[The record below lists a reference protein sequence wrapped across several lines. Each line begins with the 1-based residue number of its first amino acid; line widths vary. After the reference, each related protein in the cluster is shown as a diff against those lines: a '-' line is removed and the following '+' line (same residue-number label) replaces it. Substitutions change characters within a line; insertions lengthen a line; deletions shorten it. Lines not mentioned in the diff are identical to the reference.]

1 MVSNFTLDNYIFN
14 FVFIILISFV
24 INFPDLYSIYKNKK
38 KWLPVNFPPY
48 LNGDEYHYF
57 SILNFLHRRFLNIFF
72 GYNLSLPK
80 IAAHSKFQIIG
91 YMFNLPVYHIGFMIG
106 DRRFGVLFVRIWN
119 SICLGA
125 SFIFL
130 FYVIAHYLKIN
141 TENLLLPMI
150 GYMAYILIYPGILRV
165 RSIILNINEKDYI
178 YKHDDA
184 NDLFRAMFSATSAPI
199 FLLSYALL
207 IFSQTGNFTE
217 ANTQFLLIFLMVLL
231 FFLYLPISFVFG
243 CSLLL
248 GNLINNNYVF
258 FAVTLVFL
266 ILLIV
271 FYFYKVS
278 KDEVGKELFAHSDSG
293 KIFVSDFR
301 LILRIFI
308 ILLPCLIISYYLFF
322 EKNIFL
328 SFLTLLLGIFAFS
341 FFLKKHQLSRFYDR
355 GSCIVLQ
362 AIIIIVPI
370 FQFENNKFNYIF
382 FIILFG
388 MILYYFLNQAI
399 NLYKNF
405 STTVENSIYKRINF
419 LTIFD
424 KNNKV
429 SKVVVTNSPIISGL
443 VDVFGSDDPLLRQ
456 YSIQSNGYKKNLEN
470 VCKNFILLNYS
481 LDEQI
486 EIFSKNIKKSEWIF
500 KRPFKNSDSLFEDS
514 MWYSI
519 QYIISCFEY
528 NGKII
533 EDKMYDQKKGWTINF
548 KNLIKERYHKVKNEN
563 INSEIIIL

>member
-1 MVSNFTLDNYIFN
+1 MVNNFTIHNYIFN
-14 FVFIILISFV
+14 FCFIILISF
-24 INFPDLYSIYKNKK
+24 IISLPDLYSIYKNKK

-57 SILNFLHRRFLNIFF
+57 SILNFVHRRLLNIFF

-80 IAAHSKFQIIG
+80 LAAHSKFQIVG
-91 YMFNLPVYHIGFMIG
+91 YMFNLPAYHLGFMFG
-106 DRRFGVLFVRIWN
+106 DRRFAVLSVRIWN

-130 FYVIAHYLKIN
+130 FYVIAHYLSFNI
-141 TENLLLPMI
+141 ENLLLPMI

-178 YKHDDA
+178 YKYDDA
-184 NDLFRAMFSATSAPI
+184 NDLFRAMFSSTSAPI
-199 FLLSYALL
+199 FLLSSALL
-207 IFSQTGNFTE
+207 ILSQTGNFTE
-217 ANTQFLLIFLMVLL
+217 LTTQFLLIFLMVLL

-248 GNLINNNYVF
+248 GNLINSNYLF
-258 FAVTLVFL
+258 FIVTLIFL
-266 ILLIV
+266 ILLIA
-271 FYFYKVS
+271 FYFYKIS

-293 KIFVSDFR
+293 KIFISDFR

-308 ILLPCLIISYYLFF
+308 IILPCAIISYYLYV

-328 SFLTLLLGIFAFS
+328 SFLTLLLGFFS
-341 FFLKKHQLSRFYDR
+341 FTFFLKKHQLSRFYDR

-370 FQFENNKFNYIF
+370 LELENNKFNYIF
-382 FIILFG
+382 FIIFFG
-388 MILYYFLNQAI
+388 IILYYFLNQAL
-399 NLYKNF
+399 NLYKNL
-405 STTVENSIYKRINF
+405 STTTEISIYKRINF

-456 YSIQSNGYKKNLEN
+456 YSVQSNGYKKNLEN
-470 VCKNFILLNYS
+470 VCKNFTLLNYS
-481 LDEQI
+481 LDDQI

-500 KRPFKNSDSLFEDS
+500 KRPFRNSDSLFKDTT
-514 MWYSI
+514 WYSI

-533 EDKMYDQKKGWTINF
+533 EDKMYDPKKGWTINF
-548 KNLIKERYHKVKNEN
+548 TNLIKERYLKVKNDN

>member
-1 MVSNFTLDNYIFN
+1 MVNNFTINNYIFN
-14 FVFIILISFV
+14 FCFIILISF
-24 INFPDLYSIYKNKK
+24 IISLPDLYSIYKNKK

-80 IAAHSKFQIIG
+80 LAAHSKFQIVG
-91 YMFNLPVYHIGFMIG
+91 YMFNLPAYHLGFMFG
-106 DRRFGVLFVRIWN
+106 DRRFAVLFVRIWN

-130 FYVIAHYLKIN
+130 FYVIAHCLNFNI
-141 TENLLLPMI
+141 ESLLLPMI

-165 RSIILNINEKDYI
+165 RSIILNINEKDYM
-178 YKHDDA
+178 YKYDDA
-184 NDLFRAMFSATSAPI
+184 NDLFRAMFSSTSAPI
-199 FLLSYALL
+199 FLLSSALL
-207 IFSQTGNFTE
+207 ILSQTGNFTE
-217 ANTQFLLIFLMVLL
+217 LTTQFLLIFLMVLL

-248 GNLINNNYVF
+248 GNLINSNYLF
-258 FAVTLVFL
+258 FIVTLIFL
-266 ILLIV
+266 ILLIG
-271 FYFYKVS
+271 FYFYKIS
-278 KDEVGKELFAHSDSG
+278 KDEVGKELFAHSDSE
-293 KIFVSDFR
+293 KIFISDFR
-301 LILRIFI
+301 LVFRIFI
-308 ILLPCLIISYYLFF
+308 IILPCAIISYYLYV

-328 SFLTLLLGIFAFS
+328 SFLTLLLGFFSFS

-370 FQFENNKFNYIF
+370 LELENNKFNYIF
-382 FIILFG
+382 FIIFFG
-388 MILYYFLNQAI
+388 IILYYFLNQAL
-399 NLYKNF
+399 NLYKNL
-405 STTVENSIYKRINF
+405 STTTEISTYKRINF

-456 YSIQSNGYKKNLEN
+456 YSVQSNGYKKNLEN
-470 VCKNFILLNYS
+470 VCKNFTLLNYS
-481 LDEQI
+481 LDDQI

-500 KRPFKNSDSLFEDS
+500 KRPFRNSDSLFKDTT
-514 MWYSI
+514 WYSI

-528 NGKII
+528 NNKII
-533 EDKMYDQKKGWTINF
+533 EDKMYDPKKGWTINF
-548 KNLIKERYHKVKNEN
+548 TNLIKERYHKVKNDN